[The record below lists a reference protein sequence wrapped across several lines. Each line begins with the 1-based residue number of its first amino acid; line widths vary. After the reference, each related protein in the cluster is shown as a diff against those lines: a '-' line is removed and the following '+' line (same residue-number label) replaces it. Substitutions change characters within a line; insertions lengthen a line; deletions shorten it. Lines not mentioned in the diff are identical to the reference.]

1 MGIKLNTAA
10 DAVQYLRDQA
20 WLAVESR
27 KGNRAERLHFCADLI
42 AEQQQEICDLEDLT
56 AEMMEEPTAV
66 SARISTLLDVR
77 LKLEA
82 VLGPEDRINLAER
95 AYDAIDVMIED
106 ALFDGSGGEPEGCD
120 CPSCGGPR
128 ASASQEAAQGP
139 SRGARLRTQPEC
151 EDGAVSASEEHVAD
165 FMAAL
170 QDVVEEYAEHLSSV
184 EIVGAM
190 ELVKDEA
197 LEVTRLGFA
206 ERLDG
211 LF

>member
-56 AEMMEEPTAV
+56 AEMMEEPSAV

-128 ASASQEAAQGP
+128 ASAPQEAAQGP
-139 SRGARLRTQPEC
+139 SRGARLPTQPEGK
-151 EDGAVSASEEHVAD
+151 DGAVAASEEHVAD

-184 EIVGAM
+184 EIVGAI

-206 ERLDG
+206 EAY
-211 LF
+211 FA

>member
-1 MGIKLNTAA
+1 MGTKLKTTA

-42 AEQQQEICDLEDLT
+42 AEMQQEIGDLEDLT

-66 SARISTLLDVR
+66 SSRISTLLDVR

-82 VLGPEDRINLAER
+82 VLGQEDRMSMAEL

-106 ALFDGSGGEPEGCD
+106 AMLDGSEGEPEPCD
-120 CPSCGGPR
+120 CPECWGMR
-128 ASASQEAAQGP
+128 ASALQERGTGP
-139 SRGARLRTQPEC
+139 SEGAQLPTQPGGEI
-151 EDGAVSASEEHVAD
+151 GPVAASGEHLAD
-165 FMAAL
+165 FMMAM
-170 QDVVEEYAEHLSSV
+170 QDVVDAYAEHLSSV

-190 ELVKDEA
+190 EMVKDEA
-197 LEVTRLGFA
+197 LEVTRLGNTEAYFA
-206 ERLDG
+206 
-211 LF
+211 